1 MNGAQDLGGA
11 MGFGPIQPEPD
22 EPPFHAGWERRA
34 LAVTLAA
41 GATGTWTIDESRHA
55 RESLHPADYLAS
67 SYYEI
72 WIKGLERLLAR
83 HGLVEGRE
91 LETGRALAPAIPV
104 RRVLKREAVAPALAR
119 GSPADRAPEG
129 PPRFAVGDP
138 VRTRNLH
145 PTGHTRLP
153 RYARDKRGVVERV
166 HGAHVFPDASA
177 QGAGERPQWLYTV
190 RFAGPELWGEASDP
204 TLLVS
209 IDAWDSYLEPA

>member
-11 MGFGPIQPEPD
+11 MGFGPIDPEPN

-34 LAVTLAA
+34 LAVTLAM

-91 LETGRALAPAIPV
+91 LQAGRALAPAVPV
-104 RRVLKREAVAPALAR
+104 KRVLKAAEVAPALAR
-119 GSPADRAPEG
+119 GSRADC
-129 PPRFAVGDP
+129 PPR
-138 VRTRNLH
+138 RTS
-145 PTGHTRLP
+145 
-153 RYARDKRGVVERV
+153 RGRRTQ
-166 HGAHVFPDASA
+166 HHVA
-177 QGAGERPQWLYTV
+177 
-190 RFAGPELWGEASDP
+190 
-204 TLLVS
+204 
-209 IDAWDSYLEPA
+209 